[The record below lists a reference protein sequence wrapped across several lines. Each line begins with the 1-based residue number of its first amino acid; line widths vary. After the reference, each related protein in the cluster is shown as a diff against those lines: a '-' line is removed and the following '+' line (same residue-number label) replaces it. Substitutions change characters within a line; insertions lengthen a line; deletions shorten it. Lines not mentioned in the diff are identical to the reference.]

1 MGKKGKGRKGN
12 GKGKG
17 LPLAMDPDTLWLQQ
31 LGVMTASDGKSGN
44 LESRVANV
52 MRIEDPAEQ
61 NGDKTSFD
69 QRIQDSEL
77 EYLENSIASQTV
89 LAENYVGLP
98 FE

>member
-1 MGKKGKGRKGN
+1 MGKKGKGRKGK

-44 LESRVANV
+44 LECRVANV

-61 NGDKTSFD
+61 NGDKGGTSSSS
-69 QRIQDSEL
+69 RATLYKNEEEARYRRGTL
-77 EYLENSIASQTV
+77 RV
-89 LAENYVGLP
+89 
-98 FE
+98 